1 MTNVAIQILVLIIFL
16 LNVGVV
22 LTAKIYSKSIKD
34 LKRNRLFC
42 SKSLSNPYCIT
53 F

>member
-1 MTNVAIQILVLIIFL
+1 MTNIAIQILVLIAVL
-16 LNVGVV
+16 VNTGVI
-22 LTAKIYSKSIKD
+22 LTAYIYSKSIKD

-42 SKSLSNPYCIT
+42 SQSFSNPYCIT